1 MERSS
6 YPAAPERIDKP
17 STKGRRAVAR
27 WLLLGVAM
35 LIVQILLGGVTRLT
49 GSGLSI
55 TEWKPILGAVPPL
68 SEAAWLDAFH
78 KYQGI
83 AQFKK
88 LNSDFSLGD
97 FKGIY
102 FWEWAHREWARL
114 TAVVFV
120 IGFVYF
126 IIRRYFDKSLILPFV
141 VLFVLGGL
149 QGAIGWI
156 MVQSGLNDTDLY
168 VSHIRLAVHFM
179 AALVLLCYTLWFALT
194 LLVAPGERLKAP
206 KLQGFTL
213 ITIGLLSLQLIYG
226 AFMAGLKAAPVAP
239 TWPTINGIWI
249 PEQIHSYGGRI
260 YQGIS
265 AYTSHPVAVQFIHR
279 CLAYLLCI
287 VIVLWTLSAR
297 REAKRSG
304 SPRLR
309 RWYPWPLIL
318 VGLQLVLGIL
328 TVLHGAAPVTSRFG
342 VFEALAQ
349 AHQLVAMCLL
359 VSLVANLYLLRR
371 CPVEYV

>member
-1 MERSS
+1 MKRSS
-6 YPAAPERIDKP
+6 IGEVPAAKSIDKP
-17 STKGRRAVAR
+17 LDKGRRAVSR
-27 WLLLGVAM
+27 WLLLGVGM

-55 TEWKPILGAVPPL
+55 TEWMPILGAVPPL
-68 SEAAWLDAFH
+68 SEHAWQVAFE

-88 LNSDFSLGD
+88 LNSDFSLSD

-126 IIRRYFDKSLILPFV
+126 LIKRYFDKGMILPFV
-141 VLFVLGGL
+141 ILFVLGGM

-168 VSHIRLAVHFM
+168 VSHIRLSVHFM
-179 AALVLLCYTLWFALT
+179 AALILLCYTLWFALM
-194 LLVAPGERLKAP
+194 LLVRPEHRPVAPRLHT
-206 KLQGFTL
+206 FTL
-213 ITIGLLSLQLIYG
+213 ITIGLLGLQLIYG
-226 AFMAGLKAAPVAP
+226 AFMAGLKAASVAP
-239 TWPTINGIWI
+239 TWPTMNGIWI

-260 YQGIS
+260 YQGIA

-279 CLAYLLCI
+279 SLAYLLCI
-287 VIVLWTLSAR
+287 VILLWTRSAR
-297 REAKRSG
+297 QTAMASG

-309 RWYPWPLIL
+309 RWYAWPLIL
-318 VGLQLVLGIL
+318 VGVQLVLGIL
-328 TVLHGAAPVTSRFG
+328 TVLHGASPVTSRFG

-371 CPVEYV
+371 R